1 MWSCRSCRNELLSP
15 PKTVAKVTES
25 LWRGPNN
32 DRFMIYMHVAYRKYI
47 HVNNPLTT
55 IQPVILRILYISDK
69 EYLFLLA
76 WHIRFFML
84 LMSASIVMFNTS
96 INFNVQ
102 FTSWCHIYNF
112 CELKCYK
119 ISERLQVIWF
129 LEGSSITGTQWNLSY
144 LIFFKCLNKKQ
155 FYKFKICIINY
166 FSLCLMIYFL

>member
-119 ISERLQVIWF
+119 NFRKVA
-129 LEGSSITGTQWNLSY
+129 SY
-144 LIFFKCLNKKQ
+144 LISGGKQ
-155 FYKFKICIINY
+155 YYRYSVKFIIPHL
-166 FSLCLMIYFL
+166 FQMLEQKTILQI